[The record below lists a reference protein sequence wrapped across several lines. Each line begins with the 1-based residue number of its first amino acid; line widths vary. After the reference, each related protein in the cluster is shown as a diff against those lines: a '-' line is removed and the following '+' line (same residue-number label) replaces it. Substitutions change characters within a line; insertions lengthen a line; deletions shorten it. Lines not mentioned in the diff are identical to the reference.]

1 MKRKANEIY
10 RLHFKCWNGAIRD
23 TLTVVREMTVYRCM
37 RVKIIPRRTIVL
49 GQYTYIY
56 YYRIEL
62 RLGY

>member
-37 RVKIIPRRTIVL
+37 RVKIIPGRTIVL
-49 GQYTYIY
+49 GQYTYTTI
-56 YYRIEL
+56 
-62 RLGY
+62 G